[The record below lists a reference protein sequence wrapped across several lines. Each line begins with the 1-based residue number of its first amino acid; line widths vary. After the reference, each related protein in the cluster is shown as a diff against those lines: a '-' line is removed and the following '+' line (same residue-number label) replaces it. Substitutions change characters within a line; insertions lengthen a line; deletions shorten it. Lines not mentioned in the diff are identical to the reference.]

1 MPFEPNSQDVIR
13 RACFRTVA
21 DYTYDWEGWHGPNGR
36 LLWVNPAVQ
45 RITGYSPEEC
55 LNMADYPIPMTAPE
69 SRSKVAGIM
78 AKAQAGSSENDVEFE
93 AMDRNGTRLRVAVS
107 WQPMYDETGRHLGF
121 RTSIRDMT
129 ERHQLREQLRMYAE
143 HLEKIVQERTDR
155 IRQLEQ
161 HRRQMEKLAAL
172 GQLAAGVAHE
182 INNPLAGIRNA
193 FELIKSEF
201 PQTHQHF
208 ELLELVDREIERISS
223 IVLQMY
229 QLYGPS
235 RHQPREF
242 LFDQAITEVATLLD
256 TVAQKQSVTLTTFCE
271 HDGIPVFLPEGP
283 VRQILYNLIHN
294 AILAAPQKTDVS
306 VELRRQGDQ
315 ISVLVTDRGAGI
327 SDEILPRIFDPFF
340 TTRTSIPGNGLGLGL
355 SVSRNLID
363 SMGGAISVETT
374 AGGGSCFTARF
385 PVRME
390 VTNDVVEQ

>member
-1 MPFEPNSQDVIR
+1 MPFEPNSNDVIR

-55 LNMADYPIPMTAPE
+55 LRMADYPIPMTAPE
-69 SRSKVAGIM
+69 YRSKVAGIM
-78 AKAQAGSSENDVEFE
+78 AQARAGSSENDVEFE
-93 AMDRNGTRLRVAVS
+93 AMNRNGTRLRVAVS
-107 WQPMYDETGRHLGF
+107 WQPMYEETGKHLGF

-143 HLEKIVQERTDR
+143 HLEKLVEERTDR
-155 IRQLEQ
+155 IQQLEQ

-201 PQTHQHF
+201 PPAHQHF
-208 ELLELVDREIERISS
+208 ELLELVDREIERMSS
-223 IVLQMY
+223 IVLHMY

-242 LFDQAITEVATLLD
+242 LPDQAITEVVTLLD
-256 TVAQKQSVTLTTFCE
+256 TVAQKQCVTLTTCSE
-271 HDGIPVFLPEGP
+271 HGGVPVFLPEGP
-283 VRQILYNLIHN
+283 VKQILYNLIHN
-294 AILAAPQKTDVS
+294 AILAAPANTEVS
-306 VELRRQGDQ
+306 IGVKKNNDQ
-315 ISVLVTDRGAGI
+315 IYVFVTDRGAGI
-327 SDEILPRIFDPFF
+327 PDEILPRIFDPFF
-340 TTRTSIPGNGLGLGL
+340 TTRTSVPGNGMGLGL
-355 SVSRNLID
+355 SVSRNLIE
-363 SMGGAISVETT
+363 SMGGSISVKTT

-385 PVRME
+385 PERVE
-390 VTNDVVEQ
+390 VTSDVADQ